1 MPRCKGGRATAHNVF
16 HVGKSS
22 VRGAVRACEPARVGW
37 HPTTRRPR
45 PAQGPALLKSSVLD
59 LAGTAAANDPP
70 QASYPGAVPCDR
82 AFSNIGVIHSLGDDT
97 SLKPSLP
104 AQALAFRIGRSRSA
118 RVPGAQPIARRP
130 RPLLRQSLLSPR
142 PSQPCIASQVLARA
156 GLPMSLKIWL

>member
-1 MPRCKGGRATAHNVF
+1 
-16 HVGKSS
+16 
-22 VRGAVRACEPARVGW
+22 
-37 HPTTRRPR
+37 
-45 PAQGPALLKSSVLD
+45 LKSSVLD

-142 PSQPCIASQVLARA
+142 PSQPCIASQVLAREPA
-156 GLPMSLKIWL
+156 YQ